1 MSVFATDQCS
11 YGNRTADRKST
22 TISGKWFKDYFRL
35 SGAGSGS
42 ATTCLFPSILL
53 YEQRYRIC
61 FWIAR
66 DNRAAQNFKL
76 NGKCIRIRMKWSLRF
91 CAAFFILRQVF
102 GDFSSLTREIGRSW
116 KHLKTRGN
124 TFYLIKDL
132 IYIYLRT
139 KVSFVRI
146 YFYEWRNKNTSLL
159 FKTYYIYVNKCYLHT
174 HVRTRTYTCMH
185 AREKQS

>member
-1 MSVFATDQCS
+1 MMTSSVFGAKQHISKWSSALAVQTRRHRKNRATQNIGAERVSVFATDQCS

-76 NGKCIRIRMKWSLRF
+76 NGKCIRIRMKWSVRF

-102 GDFSSLTREIGRSW
+102 GDFSSLTREIGRS
-116 KHLKTRGN
+116 
-124 TFYLIKDL
+124 
-132 IYIYLRT
+132 
-139 KVSFVRI
+139 
-146 YFYEWRNKNTSLL
+146 
-159 FKTYYIYVNKCYLHT
+159 
-174 HVRTRTYTCMH
+174 
-185 AREKQS
+185 

>member
-76 NGKCIRIRMKWSLRF
+76 NGKCIRIRMKWSVRF

-102 GDFSSLTREIGRSW
+102 GDFSSLTREIGQV
-116 KHLKTRGN
+116 LKTSENQRKHFLFN
-124 TFYLIKDL
+124 KRSYL
-132 IYIYLRT
+132 YLPS

-146 YFYEWRNKNTSLL
+146 YFYE
-159 FKTYYIYVNKCYLHT
+159 
-174 HVRTRTYTCMH
+174 
-185 AREKQS
+185 